1 MSDNF
6 EQIDVL
12 SPCVK
17 LCEIDKQNGLC
28 MGCFRTIAE
37 ITIWSKADR
46 ETKLQIWDKIEERKL
61 LPAMN

>member
-1 MSDNF
+1 MSGICQ
-6 EQIDVL
+6 EIDVD

-28 MGCFRTIAE
+28 KGCLRTIAE

-46 ETKLQIWDKIEERKL
+46 EAKLQIWKKIEERKL
-61 LPAMN
+61 HPAMN